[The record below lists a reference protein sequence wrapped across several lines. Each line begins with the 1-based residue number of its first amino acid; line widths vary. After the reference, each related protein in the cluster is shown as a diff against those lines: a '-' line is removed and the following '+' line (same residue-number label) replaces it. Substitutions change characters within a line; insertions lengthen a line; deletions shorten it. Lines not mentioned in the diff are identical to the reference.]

1 MASQQNGFS
10 IDKSSEWAELS
21 RLSSAI
27 DETSI
32 RALFEADPD
41 RAAAMAIEAA
51 GFYVDYSKHLVTGEV
66 LDQLV
71 ALADRADVV
80 GQREAMFDGAVL
92 NTTEGRQVLHT
103 ALRRPAAEAVIVDG
117 EDVVPEV
124 HRVLDQMAVFA
135 HQVRSGS
142 WLGSTGKPITSI
154 VNIGIGGSDL
164 GPAMAYH
171 ALRPFSQRNLE
182 FRFVSNIDPTAL
194 SEALI
199 GLDPETTMFIVVSKT
214 FGTVET
220 LTNAATARAWLAA
233 ALGQPAV
240 AKHFVAVST
249 NKQRVAEFGIDTD
262 NMFGFWDWVGG
273 RYSVGSA
280 VGLSLMLAIGNDG
293 FRDFLAGMHDMDQ
306 HFRTA
311 PLAQNLPVVLGLLS
325 IWYTNF
331 GNAQTHAVLPY
342 SDHLA
347 RFPAYLQQL
356 DMESNGKGVDKG
368 GRTVSYATGPV
379 VWGEPATNGQH
390 AFYQLIHQGTHR
402 IPADFIGFMRPTG
415 ETSDPLWSHH
425 LRNHHDLLM
434 ANFFA
439 QTEAL
444 AFGQSHDDP
453 QRQFTGDRPTTTIL
467 ADQLTPRTLG
477 ALIALY
483 EHKVFTMGAIWG
495 INSFD
500 QFGVELGKVLATAI
514 GQEITDADRPL
525 AHDQSTN
532 VLLDRYRNQRL

>member
-1 MASQQNGFS
+1 MASDNNVAT
-10 IDKSSEWAELS
+10 IDQSPEWSELAQL
-21 RLSSAI
+21 ATTI
-27 DETSI
+27 DQASLQG
-32 RALFEADPD
+32 LFDSDPD
-41 RAAAMAIEAA
+41 RAETMSIEAA
-51 GFYVDYSKHLVTGEV
+51 GFFVDYSKNLVTDEV
-66 LDQLV
+66 MQKLV
-71 ALADRADVV
+71 ALAERADVA
-80 GQREAMFDGAVL
+80 GQRQAMFDGDTV
-92 NTTEGRQVLHT
+92 NTTEQRQVLHT
-103 ALRRPAAEAVIVDG
+103 ALRRSAGEAVVVDG
-117 EDVVPEV
+117 VDVVPEV

-142 WLGSTGKPITSI
+142 WKGATGKPITSI

-171 ALRPFSQRNLE
+171 ALRPFSKRDLD

-194 SEALI
+194 TEALI
-199 GLDPETTMFIVVSKT
+199 GLDPDTTLFIVVSKS
-214 FGTVET
+214 FGTIET
-220 LTNAATARAWLAA
+220 LTNAASARTWLAA
-233 ALGQPAV
+233 KLGDAAV

-249 NKQRVAEFGIDTD
+249 NEQRVADFGIDTA

-280 VGLSLMLAIGNDG
+280 VGLSLMLAIGDDG
-293 FRDFLAGMHDMDQ
+293 FREFLAGMHEMDQ
-306 HFRTA
+306 HFKAA
-311 PLAQNLPVVLGLLS
+311 PLAENLPVVLGLLG

-331 GNAQTHAVLPY
+331 GNAQSHAVLPY

-356 DMESNGKGVDKG
+356 DMESNGKGVDQTGK
-368 GRTVSYATGPV
+368 VVNHSTGPI

-390 AFYQLIHQGTHR
+390 AFYQLLHQGTHR
-402 IPADFIGFMRPTG
+402 VPADFIGFIHP
-415 ETSDPLWSHH
+415 SDDSDGQLPPDQLQH
-425 LRNHHDLLM
+425 HHDLLM

-444 AFGQSHDDP
+444 AFGQDHEEP
-453 QRQFTGDRPTTTIL
+453 QRRFSGNRPTTTIL

-514 GQEITDADRPL
+514 GEEITDSDRPL
-525 AHDQSTN
+525 RHDGSTN
-532 VLLDRYRNQRL
+532 ALLNRYRSER